1 MVDSGAIDSYMSLET
16 VERIRLCTREKKE
29 PYELALVNGK
39 AKRDNDGMVIK
50 ETLVFVMTISEHTK
64 RAKLDVT
71 QLRNHEIIL
80 GMPWIKKHNPI
91 IDWVK
96 GMISFDRCECRT
108 PQHYEEACA
117 TSCECLG
124 YSEETKLKLTAI
136 LEQYKEFQELFGK
149 ELSRVLPKHKP

>member
-1 MVDSGAIDSYMSLET
+1 MVDLGAMDSYVSSET
-16 VERIRLCTREKKE
+16 VERIHLCTREKKE
-29 PYELALVNGK
+29 PYKLALVDGK
-39 AKRDNDGMVIK
+39 AKRDNNRMVTK
-50 ETLVFVMTISEHTK
+50 ETLAFVITISEHAE

-71 QLRNHEIIL
+71 QLGNHEIIL

-96 GMISFDRCECRT
+96 GMISFDRCECRI
-108 PQHYEEACA
+108 PQCYEEACT

-136 LEQYKEFQELFGK
+136 LKQYKEFQELFRK
-149 ELSRVLPKHKP
+149 ELSRVLPKHKL